1 MNSKKYLPLRVFAVF
16 LAGLLVGKFCFS
28 TTREGVGIS
37 LFNGKPSKL
46 QAVINLIDNRY
57 VDDIDID
64 SLTESVIPDIF
75 LKLDPHTKYVSSE
88 NRDQSERNIKG
99 RFCGIGV
106 EYSVFNDSIIVLYT
120 VKGGPCQKTGILP
133 GDNIVS
139 ADSVEL
145 TAENAKTKLP
155 LLITGEKGTPIV
167 LGIKRQGVDSILRF
181 SVVRDDIPLLSVPAA
196 FKRDSV
202 TGVVKI
208 TSFGEQTYREFL
220 GKLSFLCSKDGGL
233 KNLIVDLRDNGG
245 GLVYAV
251 RDVISEILSTGDTIV
266 YTVGRSREKES
277 VLLDTVSKPLCAGM
291 RIVCLTN
298 YGTASASEI
307 LSGAVQDNDRGLII
321 GRRTFGKGLVQTPF
335 SLSDNSLV
343 RLTTSRY
350 YTPSGR
356 SFQKSYGD
364 YSSDYTNR
372 LKKGEFD
379 SASAYT
385 GDTLKVFFTKNGR
398 RVYQGGGVMP
408 DLFVPEK
415 NSSKSP
421 LLAKCDKAGL
431 FLKFAARKYNVL
443 FQEDSLAVLQG
454 RFVDTLFSDGKLL
467 SEDFWKFAASCG
479 IETDAKKD
487 KKELAE
493 ISGTVLN
500 LIRANAC
507 YVTGDWDG
515 YYEYLYLDN
524 PDLDS
529 AATLFADSL
538 RFEKMLKPEK

>member
-28 TTREGVGIS
+28 TTKEGVGIS

-64 SLTESVIPDIF
+64 SLTELVIPDIF
-75 LKLDPHTKYVSSE
+75 LKLDPHTKYISSE

-106 EYSVFNDSIIVLYT
+106 EYSVLNDSIIVLFT
-120 VKGGPCQKTGILP
+120 MPGGPCDKIGILP

-139 ADSVEL
+139 ADSVPLSGEM
-145 TAENAKTKLP
+145 AKSNLS
-155 LLITGEKGTPIV
+155 LLIAGEKGSSV
-167 LGIKRQGVDSILRF
+167 LLGIKRQGVDSILKF
-181 SVVRDDIPLLSVPAA
+181 SVVRDDIPLFSVPAV
-196 FKRDSV
+196 FKTDSV
-202 TGVVKI
+202 TGVIKI
-208 TSFGEQTYREFL
+208 TSFGEQTYHEFV
-220 GKLSFLCSKDGGL
+220 GKLALLRCDSIDI
-233 KNLIVDLRDNGG
+233 KNLIIDLRDNGG
-245 GLVYAV
+245 GLLYTV
-251 RDVISEILSTGDTIV
+251 RDIVSEILSTGDTIV
-266 YTVGRSREKES
+266 YTVGRNKEKES
-277 VLLDTVSKPLCAGM
+277 VLLDTVSKPLCAGL
-291 RIVCLTN
+291 RVVCLTN

-356 SFQKSYGD
+356 SFQKSYED
-364 YSSDYTNR
+364 YSSDYANR
-372 LKKGEFD
+372 LKNGEFD

-398 RVYQGGGVMP
+398 KVYQGGGVMP
-408 DLFVPEK
+408 DLFVPAK
-415 NSSKSP
+415 AVYSSS
-421 LLAKCDKAGL
+421 LLKKCDKAAL
-431 FLKFAARKYNVL
+431 YLKFAARKYNVW
-443 FQEDSLAVLQG
+443 FQEDSSAVLQG
-454 RFVDTLFSDGKLL
+454 KFIDTLFSNEKLL
-467 SEDFWKFAASCG
+467 TEDFWKFAAACG

-493 ISGTVLN
+493 INGTVLN

-507 YVTGDWDG
+507 YVTGDWNG
-515 YYEYLYLDN
+515 YYQYLYLGN

-529 AATLFADSL
+529 ATALLRDSL
-538 RFEKMLKPEK
+538 RFEKMLTSEK